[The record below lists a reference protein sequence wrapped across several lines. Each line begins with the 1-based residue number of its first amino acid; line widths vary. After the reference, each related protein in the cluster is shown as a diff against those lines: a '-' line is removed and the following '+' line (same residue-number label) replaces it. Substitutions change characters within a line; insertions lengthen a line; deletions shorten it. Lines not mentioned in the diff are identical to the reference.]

1 MSIAR
6 ADTAR
11 TMASRTLS
19 TSELGRGLSH
29 ILLDADMVLPDDP
42 IALQDHLFQNDIW
55 AYCSYW
61 LIF

>member
-1 MSIAR
+1 MEITR

-29 ILLDADMVLPDDP
+29 ILMDASMVLPDDP
-42 IALQDHLFQNDIW
+42 MQLQDPYFEGWSLCYIMYENV
-55 AYCSYW
+55 
-61 LIF
+61 